1 VATARPGDS
10 KIDSRTS
17 TAVLTARRGR
27 VLFSACAIASA
38 LITGC
43 SSLEPSATPPE
54 VDAQTGEQ
62 PTGLRPCD
70 VATERAVGDT
80 IGSQIDALR
89 EGDFE
94 TAYVL
99 AAPDFQAGVPLDA
112 FETIIRRGFP
122 GLLDASNFTLSGC
135 LVDPSQSLAET
146 VVTLRTADED
156 VITLRYQVR
165 ELPEGWRILGA
176 TPVAPVSQGT

>member
-1 VATARPGDS
+1 MARPGDV
-10 KIDSRTS
+10 KIDSRTRSRVS
-17 TAVLTARRGR
+17 TGSR
-27 VLFSACAIASA
+27 VRVVISACAMVSA
-38 LITGC
+38 FMTGC
-43 SSLEPSATPPE
+43 SSPELPPPAPE
-54 VDAQTGEQ
+54 ADERASEQ
-62 PTGLRPCD
+62 PTGLQPCD

>member
-1 VATARPGDS
+1 MAKPGDL
-10 KIDSRTS
+10 KIDSRSKSNVS
-17 TAVLTARRGR
+17 TGRRVR
-27 VLFSACAIASA
+27 VVISACAIATA
-38 LITGC
+38 LIAGC
-43 SSLEPSATPPE
+43 SSPELSASTPE
-54 VDAQTGEQ
+54 VDEPASEQ
-62 PTGLRPCD
+62 PTGLQPCD
-70 VATERAVGDT
+70 VATEAAVGDT

-89 EGDFE
+89 DGEFE
-94 TAYVL
+94 TAYLL

-122 GLLDASNFTLSGC
+122 GLLEASNFTLSGC

-146 VVTLRTADED
+146 IVTLRTADED

-165 ELPEGWRILGA
+165 ELQEGWRILGA